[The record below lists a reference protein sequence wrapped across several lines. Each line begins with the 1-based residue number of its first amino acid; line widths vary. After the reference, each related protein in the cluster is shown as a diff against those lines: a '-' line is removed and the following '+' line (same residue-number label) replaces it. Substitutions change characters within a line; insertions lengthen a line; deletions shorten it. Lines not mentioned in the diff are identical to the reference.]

1 LLEFN
6 QDQAENAVKKIQLI
20 IESMI
25 NDGHL
30 QSNYAICIVK
40 PDALQRT
47 VEPGFEEFRAEML
60 LAVVRCGK
68 PEEWLFHYDDIAISK
83 AWLTYKHR
91 KPSRDIPVEERA
103 VGDTIFFGSVI
114 VDNVVVA
121 VSGFNPNLDE
131 MFAYMIAHHIRGC
144 ALVRATPC
152 FK

>member
-6 QDQAENAVKKIQLI
+6 QDQAENAVRQCQLI
-20 IESMI
+20 IADMI
-25 NDGHL
+25 KDGHL

-60 LAVVRCGK
+60 LTVIRCGK
-68 PEEWLFHYDDIAISK
+68 PEEWLLPYDDIALSK
-83 AWLTYKHR
+83 AWVTYDRR
-91 KPSRDIPVEERA
+91 KPSRDVPVEERELGET
-103 VGDTIFFGSVI
+103 VFFGSVI
-114 VDNVVVA
+114 VENVIVA